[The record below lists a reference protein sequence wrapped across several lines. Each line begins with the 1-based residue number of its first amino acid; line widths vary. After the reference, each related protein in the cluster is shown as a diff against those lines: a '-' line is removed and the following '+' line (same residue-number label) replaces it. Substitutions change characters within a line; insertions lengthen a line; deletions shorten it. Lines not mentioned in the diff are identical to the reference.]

1 MIEKIKETD
10 QFMTQRQAKKKC
22 LDFQTEQLRKKAK
35 IIEKKNEN
43 DFKNFDE
50 LHKNEMEKVKN
61 FNQTSRIIESL
72 DQTKMKSLE
81 DMLNEMFNE
90 TKTENIQQFID
101 YFIKSCEEYKTFQ
114 DTIKTLSNQVDELEK
129 EVDEL
134 EYIINVCEENLEV
147 ANKNNLDE
155 DEIKEIEDLK
165 LCSEQFINVQ
175 YQAISEA
182 YKEFSE
188 KLSQMMIKDDP
199 ELNNNPEIKKD
210 FLNFYVN
217 YLNDMQEK
225 LKNISQV
232 LRKKIEIKIYLILIE
247 WDNKWEKAEKI
258 KENVQK
264 EYEKTG
270 SLSKFDRK
278 LINSMVND
286 VLLKDKIK
294 K

>member
-1 MIEKIKETD
+1 
-10 QFMTQRQAKKKC
+10 
-22 LDFQTEQLRKKAK
+22 
-35 IIEKKNEN
+35 
-43 DFKNFDE
+43 
-50 LHKNEMEKVKN
+50 MEKVRK
-61 FNQTSRIIESL
+61 FDQTSRIIDSL
-72 DQTKMKSLE
+72 DQKKMKSLE
-81 DMLNEMFNE
+81 NMLNEMFNE

-114 DTIKTLSNQVDELEK
+114 DTIKTLSSQVINLEK

-134 EYIINVCEENLEV
+134 EYIINFCEENLEV
-147 ANKNNLDE
+147 VNKNNLDE
-155 DEIKEIEDLK
+155 EEIKEIEDLK

-175 YQAISEA
+175 YQAINEA

-188 KLSQMMIKDDP
+188 KLSQMMINDDP
-199 ELNNNPEIKKD
+199 QLKNNPEIKND

-232 LRKKIEIKIYLILIE
+232 LRKKNRDKDLFDFNG
-247 WDNKWEKAEKI
+247 WDSKWEKADKI